1 MRMDDSN
8 KHHCHDYKPI
18 YMQFCTHD
26 GSHCDWRSRYR
37 NCMGYIIVQGNRKVC
52 RPHALVLTS
61 SPPISHPPLS
71 LRPPES
77 LHDFSAR
84 RLFFCFPFPP
94 MLPIL
99 PRETHHVPH
108 RKPFLR
114 VRLQRAKA
122 LHPHPLPALPTLK
135 LTQLA
140 PLRIHRTKLR
150 RGATAK
156 VIHTH
161 ADAPQRQSHHLLDV
175 SAS

>member
-61 SPPISHPPLS
+61 PPISHPPLS

-108 RKPFLR
+108 RKPLLR

-140 PLRIHRTKLR
+140 PLRIHPTKLR